1 MSYNAINVSI
11 MCIKR
16 ERNNV
21 FSSWRHARRFVRLFP
36 CPATGDNRKYIMSSF
51 GRSLILAGGL
61 LLAAGLL
68 ITFGPRLPFRPGR
81 LPGDFVWRGK
91 STVIYFPLGTC
102 LLLSLLF
109 SLLSLLFR
117 RR

>member
-1 MSYNAINVSI
+1 M
-11 MCIKR
+11 
-16 ERNNV
+16 
-21 FSSWRHARRFVRLFP
+21 
-36 CPATGDNRKYIMSSF
+36 
-51 GRSLILAGGL
+51 ILLGAV

-91 STVIYFPLGTC
+91 STVFYFPLGTC
-102 LLLSLLF
+102 LLLSILF